1 MPPPSVPEPDE
12 PTPPDPGDPIAHR
25 PRTAVRIMKFGGTSV
40 SDPVRIRTVAELVAA
55 EAARGPVVVVVSAL
69 GGVTN
74 ALADAARAA
83 AAGSEA
89 WRNGWEALARR
100 HREALK
106 ALLDGEPDQTLERE
120 FGQLVESDLRDLL
133 HGVSL
138 VREASPRTLDAILA
152 HGEILSARLTAL
164 ALRRRG
170 TPAEAVDARTF
181 LVTDDHFG
189 NARVLWEESAA
200 GIRSRL
206 PQPSMPAAV
215 NSLAPGIVSPN
226 PVPVVTGFV
235 AATARGETT
244 TLGRGGSDYTAALMG
259 AALGA
264 DAIEI
269 WTDVD
274 GVMTADPRI
283 VVDAYPLPALT
294 YAELME
300 LSHFGARVVYPPT
313 IHPARDAGIPLVI
326 RNTFNPDFPGTRV
339 GSDVRQNG
347 NMPVRGIASIHE
359 AALLRV
365 EGDGMVGVPG
375 SAGRLFGALARKGIN
390 IVLISQA
397 SSERS
402 ICIAV
407 EPGDVA
413 AARKA
418 VAEEFSLEYRVGLLD
433 ELVVEENCAILAVVG
448 EGMRSSP
455 GIAGKVFAVLGR
467 SGINVRA
474 IAQGSS
480 ELNLSLVVA
489 GPDEGIALRAI
500 HDAFFRPGVRSARI
514 FLAGVGTV
522 GRAFLRQLAEA
533 DEELRRERGFHLT
546 LAGLARR
553 ARAVVRPEGID
564 PARWQDLVSE
574 GDGGPEGPSDGHD
587 SLDTLVEAALAAP
600 RPAVFVDLT
609 AADAPSAHYQRLL
622 ERGVSVVAANK
633 RGVSGPGEAW
643 RLLRSAAA
651 GGSGLYIETTVGAAL
666 PVLRTLA
673 DLVATGDRVE
683 RIEGVLSGTLSY
695 LASRA
700 MGEAP
705 FSALVRQAH
714 GMGITEP
721 DPRDDLS
728 GMDVARK
735 LVILARVAGIEMEP
749 QDVAV
754 EPFLP
759 VERWAAL
766 DLEGFWARLPEE
778 DPAMDARVRGAR
790 ERGTRLVYLAE
801 VSPQGARVGLREVG
815 PEHPCYGLRAGD
827 NLFAI
832 HTRHY
837 QATPLV
843 VQGPGAGPDVTAAGV
858 FADVLRAVAEAG

>member
-1 MPPPSVPEPDE
+1 MPGHRP
-12 PTPPDPGDPIAHR
+12 AHP
-25 PRTAVRIMKFGGTSV
+25 PRTAVRVMKFGGS
-40 SDPVRIRTVAELVAA
+40 SIADPDRIRTVAELVAA
-55 EAARGPVVVVVSAL
+55 EAAHGPVVVVVSAL

-74 ALADAARAA
+74 ALADAARTA

-89 WRNGWEALARR
+89 WRDGWEGVARR
-100 HREALK
+100 HQQVLGE
-106 ALLDGEPDQTLERE
+106 LLDGEPDELLDAE
-120 FGQLVESDLRDLL
+120 FRQLLDQDLRDLL

-138 VREASPRTLDAILA
+138 VREASPRTLDAVLA
-152 HGEILSARLTAL
+152 HGELLSARLVAL

-170 TPAEAVDARTF
+170 THAVAVDARDL
-181 LVTDDHFG
+181 LVTDDRFG
-189 NARVLWEESAA
+189 NARVLGEESAA
-200 GIRSRL
+200 AIRSHL
-206 PQPSMPAAV
+206 
-215 NSLAPGIVSPN
+215 SPPN
-226 PVPVVTGFV
+226 TAPVPVVTGFV
-235 AATARGETT
+235 AATTLGETT
-244 TLGRGGSDYTAALMG
+244 TLGRGGSDYTASVLG
-259 AALGA
+259 AALAA

-283 VVDAYPLPALT
+283 VPEANSVPAMT

-313 IHPARDAGIPLVI
+313 VHPARDAGIPLVI
-326 RNTFNPDFPGTRV
+326 RNTFNPDLPGTWV
-339 GSDVRQNG
+339 GDDVQQNG
-347 NMPVRGIASIHE
+347 NMPVRGIASIHK

-375 SAGRLFGALARKGIN
+375 SAQRLFGALARRGIN
-390 IVLISQA
+390 IILISQA

-407 EPGDVA
+407 EPGDLVE
-413 AARKA
+413 ARRA
-418 VAEEFSLEYRVGLLD
+418 VSEEFALEYRVGLLD
-433 ELVVEENCAILAVVG
+433 ELVVEEECAILAAVG

-455 GIAGKVFAVLGR
+455 GIAGQVFSVLGR
-467 SGINVRA
+467 AGINVRA

-489 GPDEGIALRAI
+489 GADEAAALRAI
-500 HDAFFRPGVRSARI
+500 HDAFFRPGVRFARI
-514 FLAGVGTV
+514 FLAGAGTV
-522 GRAFLRQLAEA
+522 GQAFLRQMA
-533 DEELRRERGFHLT
+533 DAGERLRRERGFHLT
-546 LAGLARR
+546 LAGVARR
-553 ARAVVRPEGID
+553 ARAVVRPDGID
-564 PARWQDLVSE
+564 PARWQEAFPGNE
-574 GDGGPEGPSDGHD
+574 GSAGKPAREEG
-587 SLDTLVEAALAAP
+587 SLDTLVAAALAAP

-609 AADAPSAHYQRLL
+609 ADDEPISHYPRLL
-622 ERGVSVVAANK
+622 ECGVSVVAANK

-643 RLLRSAAA
+643 RRLRTAPARGA
-651 GGSGLYIETTVGAAL
+651 GLYIETTVGAAL

-673 DLVATGDRVE
+673 DLVATGDQVE

-695 LASRA
+695 LAARA
-700 MGEAP
+700 MDEGP

-735 LVILARVAGIEMEP
+735 LVILARVAGMELEP

-759 VERWAAL
+759 VEGWAAL
-766 DLEGFWARLPEE
+766 DLDGFWSRLPEE
-778 DPAMDARVRGAR
+778 DPTMDARVRVAR

-801 VSPQGARVGLREVG
+801 VSAQGARVGLREVG
-815 PEHPCYGLRAGD
+815 PEHPCYGLRPGD

-832 HTRHY
+832 HSRHY
-837 QATPLV
+837 RATPLV